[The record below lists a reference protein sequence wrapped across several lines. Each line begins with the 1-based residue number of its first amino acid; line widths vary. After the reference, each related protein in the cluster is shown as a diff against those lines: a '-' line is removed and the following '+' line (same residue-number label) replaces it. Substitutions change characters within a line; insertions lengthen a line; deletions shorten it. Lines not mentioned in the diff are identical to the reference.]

1 VQLGLSKPNPAL
13 YNLHMADQTIVKTLG
28 LIKDLKILVHGI
40 FYTSTLIVI
49 QSSVLNSNYSML
61 LRCPWPKDVKVFHN
75 WGNI

>member
-1 VQLGLSKPNPAL
+1 
-13 YNLHMADQTIVKTLG
+13 MANQTIVKTLG

-49 QSSVLNSNYSML
+49 QSSVLNSNYFML